1 VSINQTHDNVL
12 FSVSARG
19 FGMSGPD
26 GGAILT
32 LEPLVEAVREG
43 VEPSG
48 WRLSGLQKTTSYEFE
63 GRWGGDSTRS
73 AYLFFH
79 PSPGPDWA
87 TLDVFLDETARGLS
101 GNLALVVDARSLSE
115 LGDVTGSLGA
125 LAELARR
132 RLPQGYRSPLTL
144 RLHLETMDADPG
156 SAQAEIRFKVRI
168 PRSCIASGAPDVSV
182 MAATAASALRALL
195 EDPGLAPFL
204 DVR

>member
-1 VSINQTHDNVL
+1 
-12 FSVSARG
+12 
-19 FGMSGPD
+19 MSGPD

-48 WRLSGLQKTTSYEFE
+48 WRLSGLQKTTSYEFQ
-63 GRWGGDSTRS
+63 GRWEGDSTRS

-87 TLDVFLDETARGLS
+87 TLDVFLDETSRGLS

-125 LAELARR
+125 LAELARGHLPR
-132 RLPQGYRSPLTL
+132 RYRAPLTL
-144 RLHLETMDADPG
+144 RMHLETLDADPG

-168 PRSCIASGAPDVSV
+168 PRSCIASGVPDVSA
-182 MAATAASALRALL
+182 MAAKAASALRALL
-195 EDPGLAPFL
+195 EDPGLTPFL